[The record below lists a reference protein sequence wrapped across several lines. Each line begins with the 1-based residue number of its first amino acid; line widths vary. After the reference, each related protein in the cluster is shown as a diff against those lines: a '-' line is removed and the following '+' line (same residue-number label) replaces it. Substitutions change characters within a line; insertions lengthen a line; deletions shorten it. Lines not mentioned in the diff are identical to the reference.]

1 LTEFKPTLNETPP
14 DLSLQVELQIKYEG
28 YIKRQLEG
36 VDRFRKMEDV
46 HLPTDIDYSKI
57 TGLSREV
64 REKLTHI
71 RPHSLGQ
78 AHRIPGITPAAVS
91 LLSIYLKKRRLA

>member
-1 LTEFKPTLNETPP
+1 
-14 DLSLQVELQIKYEG
+14 
-28 YIKRQLEG
+28 
-36 VDRFRKMEDV
+36 MEDV
-46 HLPTDIDYSKI
+46 HLPEDIDYSKI

-71 RPHSLGQ
+71 RPRSLGQ

-91 LLSIYLKKRRLA
+91 LLSIYLKKRKLA